1 MKAFFPL
8 SQCLPILIKPVGC
21 FFSEIIITLC
31 ALNQTPTI
39 WIQLAAA
46 RTEQQLV
53 RSGLGGGR
61 GHAEKIPTLPL
72 FHIAAVAFNIPTNIP
87 ILVTPVY
94 LYDSIFASLS
104 GLLLL
109 KYCLSDVNQQPI
121 NQYNAK
127 YSRSKAFAKMSLK
140 WITIAKWF

>member
-1 MKAFFPL
+1 M
-8 SQCLPILIKPVGC
+8 
-21 FFSEIIITLC
+21 C

-39 WIQLAAA
+39 CTQLAAA

-53 RSGLGGGR
+53 RSGLWGGE
-61 GHAEKIPTLPL
+61 HPEKIPTLPL

-127 YSRSKAFAKMSLK
+127 YPRSKVFAKISLK
-140 WITIAKWF
+140 

>member
-1 MKAFFPL
+1 MG
-8 SQCLPILIKPVGC
+8 VG
-21 FFSEIIITLC
+21 E
-31 ALNQTPTI
+31 
-39 WIQLAAA
+39 
-46 RTEQQLV
+46 V
-53 RSGLGGGR
+53 
-61 GHAEKIPTLPL
+61 HAEKIPTLPL

-140 WITIAKWF
+140 

>member
-1 MKAFFPL
+1 V
-8 SQCLPILIKPVGC
+8 C
-21 FFSEIIITLC
+21 
-31 ALNQTPTI
+31 
-39 WIQLAAA
+39 IQLNTYDLNTT

-53 RSGLGGGR
+53 RNGLWGG

-94 LYDSIFASLS
+94 LYDSIFSSLS
-104 GLLLL
+104 DLLLL
-109 KYCLSDVNQQPI
+109 KYCLSNVNQKPI

-127 YSRSKAFAKMSLK
+127 YPRSKASAKMSLK
-140 WITIAKWF
+140 

>member
-1 MKAFFPL
+1 V
-8 SQCLPILIKPVGC
+8 C
-21 FFSEIIITLC
+21 
-31 ALNQTPTI
+31 
-39 WIQLAAA
+39 IQLNTYDLNTT

-53 RSGLGGGR
+53 RNGLWGGR
-61 GHAEKIPTLPL
+61 GGGHGEKIPTLPL

-109 KYCLSDVNQQPI
+109 KYCFSDVNQQPI

-127 YSRSKAFAKMSLK
+127 YPRSKAFAKMSLK
-140 WITIAKWF
+140 